1 MYVMSGECPTYEAG
15 GLVCRHELVTQSFSR
30 PEGPGM
36 KPGSQQASP
45 LPPRGGGGGHTF
57 TFGMKYKTMPYMI
70 SELNE
75 SIRTKN

>member
-1 MYVMSGECPTYEAG
+1 MYVMSGEWPTYAAG

-45 LPPRGGGGGHTF
+45 PPRPPVKRGGGGGGGSYVHVR
-57 TFGMKYKTMPYMI
+57 Y
-70 SELNE
+70 EV
-75 SIRTKN
+75 